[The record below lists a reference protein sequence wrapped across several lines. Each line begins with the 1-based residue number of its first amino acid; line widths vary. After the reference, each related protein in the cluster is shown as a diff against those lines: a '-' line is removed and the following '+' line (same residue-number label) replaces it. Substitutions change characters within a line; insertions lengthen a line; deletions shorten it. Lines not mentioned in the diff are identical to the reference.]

1 MLRFLY
7 FIGMFDSQLRFSFVQ
22 KNRGKQGELH
32 CNCLIYKFFVKSQR
46 TRDRRKYIV
55 EVKDYG
61 SSLYTIDFYAK
72 LSTRNH
78 PNKYRLK
85 TNQFT
90 FGQVAATLLRIIS
103 SLITQVD
110 ERACFGILATTLPE
124 EKSDKSTKRFVA
136 YSRILRRIA
145 KPSDAEPEPNPFE
158 NVSILTIAERS
169 AIFVLSEPRNDHE
182 KQDVIEKYLEIFREV
197 F

>member
-1 MLRFLY
+1 
-7 FIGMFDSQLRFSFVQ
+7 MFDSQLCYYFVQ
-22 KNRGKQGELH
+22 KNGSGEKELH
-32 CNCLIYKFFVKSQR
+32 YNCLIYKFFVRSQR
-46 TRDRRKYIV
+46 TGDRRKYIV

-61 SSLYTIDFYAK
+61 ASLYTIDFYAR

-78 PNKYRLK
+78 LNKYRLK

-90 FGQVAATLLRIIS
+90 FGQVAATLLRIMS
-103 SLITQVD
+103 SIITQID
-110 ERACFGILATTLPE
+110 TRACFGILAATLPE
-124 EKSDKSTKRFVA
+124 EDSDESTKRFTT
-136 YSRILRRIA
+136 YGRILRRVA
-145 KPSDAEPEPNPFE
+145 KPADVGLEPNPFE
-158 NVSILTIAERS
+158 NVSILTIAARS

>member
-1 MLRFLY
+1 
-7 FIGMFDSQLRFSFVQ
+7 MFDSQLRYYFVQ
-22 KNRGKQGELH
+22 KNKGREAELH
-32 CNCLIYKFFVKSQR
+32 RSCLIYKFFVKSQK
-46 TRDRRKYIV
+46 TGDRRKYIV
-55 EVKDYG
+55 EVKNYG

-78 PNKYRLK
+78 PDKYRLT

-90 FGQVAATLLRIIS
+90 FGQVAATLLRIMS
-103 SLITQVD
+103 SVITQTD
-110 ERACFGILATTLPE
+110 ARACFGILAATLPG
-124 EKSDKSTKRFVA
+124 EKSDYSTKRFVT

-145 KPSDAEPEPNPFE
+145 KPSDTELEPNPFA
-158 NVSILTIAERS
+158 NVSILTITERS
-169 AIFVLSEPRNDHE
+169 TIFVLSEPRNDHE